1 LTIRWRAS
9 PFLPGSDD
17 LLANPQA
24 LGNSLAAQEF
34 FGLLDNFA
42 T

>member
-1 LTIRWRAS
+1 M
-9 PFLPGSDD
+9 
-17 LLANPQA
+17 LANPQA

>member
-1 LTIRWRAS
+1 M
-9 PFLPGSDD
+9 
-17 LLANPQA
+17 LANPQA
-24 LGNSLAAQEF
+24 LSNSLAAQEF